1 MDNEGIAIVGAGK
14 GGLAFLRVL
23 LNIPD
28 INIKYVC
35 DVNPNSPGMMYAASH
50 NLKCVTNVDPIFND
64 NEVTLIF
71 EATGRK
77 SIFQEL
83 QQKKSP
89 ETSLVGSKG
98 TKAIFSFIESY
109 DEVNKNLRS
118 YKLNLEKRI
127 IERTEELEAANL
139 ELQKE
144 KDIAD
149 KLYLRQQEIIEEK
162 TKYLLHATHQLKAP
176 FAAIQSFLDLIL
188 EGYTGEISEEI
199 RNILLKINTR
209 SKLLTTVINEMLELA
224 KLKTFS
230 KDDVSME
237 NNDLSDILSYMIEH
251 FAVIAKSKNIT
262 INFQKPEASM
272 LVFCDKKQ
280 INALFSIL
288 IENAFNYSPDNTNID
303 IKLIEM
309 ENDRIYFE
317 IKDQGIGMAENVQDK
332 IFEEYFRTN
341 NAVSFMPNGTGL
353 GLAIAYQIAK
363 IHHTHIDVNS
373 KINEGSTFSIVFNKS
388 S

>member
-1 MDNEGIAIVGAGK
+1 MDNEGIAIVGIGK

-50 NLKCVTNVDPIFND
+50 NIKCVTNIDPILND
-64 NEVTLIF
+64 HEVTLIF

-77 SIFQEL
+77 SVFQEL

-98 TKAIFSFIESY
+98 TKAIFSFIDSY

-149 KLYLRQQEIIEEK
+149 KLYLRQQEISEEK

-176 FAAIQSFLDLIL
+176 FAAIQSFLDIIL
-188 EGYTGEISEEI
+188 EGYAGEINEETK
-199 RNILLKINTR
+199 NILLKINTR

-237 NNDLSDILSYMIEH
+237 SNDLSDILSYVIEH
-251 FAVIAKSKNIT
+251 FAVVAKSKNIT
-262 INFQKPEASM
+262 INFQKPEAPL

-288 IENAFNYSPDNTNID
+288 IENALNYSPDNTTID
-303 IKLIEM
+303 IELVEM
-309 ENDRIYFE
+309 ANDRVCFE
-317 IKDQGIGMAENVQDK
+317 IRDQGIGMAEDVQDR

-353 GLAIAYQIAK
+353 GLAIASQIAK
-363 IHHTHIDVNS
+363 IHHTHINVNS
-373 KINEGSTFSIVFNKS
+373 KINEGSTFSIIFNKS
-388 S
+388 I